1 MASQGDLTG
10 QLVDEIR
17 AAVAEASPAALSP
30 AADAPLEDSDDVRV
44 ILTRALQYV
53 TPTIPTAVRLSR
65 SKRFLLRALRFLW
78 RDQAS
83 FNALILEAG
92 NALAVRLKEA
102 TQGLQGVRRELDSA
116 RMALAELRA
125 ALDERIGKWS
135 AGWERR
141 GAIQD
146 GRLVILERGQSD
158 LQAVIEAEIRD
169 LTASWERRIA
179 IEEGRLAM
187 LEAGGPA
194 ASSEGPRPAA
204 TQHLPPGVYSL
215 FEERFRGSPEEVADK
230 QRFYLPLL
238 DSIPGPVL
246 DVGCGRGEF
255 LVLLRERGIAASG
268 VEINPIAV
276 ATCHKL
282 NLKVEQVDGL
292 AALAKRPE
300 KSLGAV
306 VAFQVVEHWSPETI
320 FAFLR
325 ESRRALAPSGAI
337 VIETINTDSFSSLR
351 AFFLDPSHVRPVPPE
366 ALRFLAEA
374 AGFVEARIEYRAP
387 LDESDQLEEL
397 SSNDAKLNRLL
408 FGPQD
413 YALVAYTPRASRDR
427 AIELGDV
434 GSDPTSGKSPDRSI
448 TR

>member
-1 MASQGDLTG
+1 VAPERDLASDLA
-10 QLVDEIR
+10 QVIR
-17 AAVAEASPAALSP
+17 AAVAEASPAAPPRP
-30 AADAPLEDSDDVRV
+30 AADAGLEHGEDVR
-44 ILTRALQYV
+44 ISLTRALEYV
-53 TPTIPTAVRLSR
+53 TPTIPPAVLLSR

-83 FNALILEAG
+83 FNALLLEAG
-92 NALAVRLKEA
+92 NALAGRLNQTA
-102 TQGLQGVRRELDSA
+102 RGLEEGLGELRRELDNSHT
-116 RMALAELRA
+116 ALAELRA
-125 ALDERIGKWS
+125 ALDERVGKWS

-146 GRLVILERGQSD
+146 GRLVILERWQDD
-158 LQAVIEAEIRD
+158 LRAVIEGEIRD
-169 LTASWERRIA
+169 WTASWERRIA

-187 LEAGGPA
+187 LESGGPA
-194 ASSEGPRPAA
+194 PPAEGPRPAP
-204 TQHLPPGVYSL
+204 TQQLPPGVYSL

-230 QRFYLPLL
+230 QRFYLPFL
-238 DSIPGPVL
+238 DGIPGPVL

-255 LVLLRERGIAASG
+255 LMLLRERGITASG

-276 ATCHKL
+276 AACHEKD
-282 NLKVEQVDGL
+282 LKVEQGDGL
-292 AALAKRPE
+292 AALAKKSE

-325 ESRRALAPSGAI
+325 ESRRALAPSGVI
-337 VIETINTDSFSSLR
+337 VLETINTDSLSSLR

-374 AGFVEARIEYRAP
+374 AGFVQARIEYRAP
-387 LDESDQLEEL
+387 LDESDRLEE
-397 SSNDAKLNRLL
+397 SSENDAKLNRLL

-413 YALVAYTPRASRDR
+413 YAMIARVPRAIID
-427 AIELGDV
+427 
-434 GSDPTSGKSPDRSI
+434 
-448 TR
+448 